1 MNQNNVSP
9 SQPLNQRRL
18 KEITNLPSYVIRHL
32 KKTNQLKFKRV
43 GTEDIFDENSVNRF
57 MESFN
62 IEDYL
67 TIGECR
73 KVLVEREYYTERMS
87 NIRFYRFPLDFYITV
102 KTLIV
107 GNSDIPKEYRLITK
121 KFDKT
126 QYVSKESFNRTLEWL
141 DGIHRKLNPPQPTF
155 TPISPPKQTKP
166 KQRGLNGT
174 TRIRLKKKPT
184 FRSSVIPSMVC
195 PLSPLNPII

>member
-1 MNQNNVSP
+1 MKTTVTT

-18 KEITNLPSYVIRHL
+18 REMLNLPSYVIRHL

-43 GTEDIFDENSVNRF
+43 GTEDIFDEDSVNRF
-57 MESFN
+57 MESFR

-73 KVLVEREYYTERMS
+73 KVLVEREYYTERMP
-87 NIRFYRFPLDFYITV
+87 NMRFYRFPLDFYITV

-107 GNSDIPKEYRLITK
+107 GNSDIPKEYRLITE

-155 TPISPPKQTKP
+155 TPISPPKPTKQ
-166 KQRGLNGT
+166 KQRGLKGT
-174 TRIRLKKKPT
+174 KKIGLKKQPT
-184 FRSSVIPSMVC
+184 PHPMVIPSMVC
-195 PLSPLNPII
+195 PLQSLTH